1 MRNLKSPQGRNSL
14 LTWYQLCN
22 HIGVLL
28 ALLLCYSNTQNQ
40 IYNESEATFFQM
52 ECICRQCG
60 KGESEKVPSLDNQ
73 NKVGVLPDKKK
84 KKKKIFEV
92 LVNANTTC
100 QTQY

>member
-1 MRNLKSPQGRNSL
+1 
-14 LTWYQLCN
+14 
-22 HIGVLL
+22 
-28 ALLLCYSNTQNQ
+28 
-40 IYNESEATFFQM
+40 M